1 MKKPLTLAIAL
12 LLTLGLQ
19 VSLQA
24 QSQKSEDW
32 TYVNEGDTL
41 FGTQIFMENSPGI
54 VLIVAG
60 SGPTDRNG
68 NNNMGMTTNA
78 YLKLAEALA
87 DMGWSSVRYDKR
99 GIAASSGAIDSEYN
113 MVPSKYIEDI
123 GGIVHQLAMDNS
135 QIVLM
140 GHSEGAIHCGEALA
154 KYDLSYPF
162 ISLEGPGRSLDV
174 TLKEQ
179 LKTKL
184 NADLYSMAAAKI
196 DSIKEGHTV
205 YDQHFIWMSLFR
217 KSVQPYMRE
226 LFSLVPCDIY
236 PRIKGPVYIVDGGHD
251 IQIMEAE
258 RTQLK
263 ECLPN
268 AEFVTMPKMTHVLVD
283 SENPNDTQVYN
294 QPELPLSSDLIK
306 ALDTILNHQI
316 HSGK

>member
-1 MKKPLTLAIAL
+1 MKKSFTLAFAIVL
-12 LLTLGLQ
+12 SF
-19 VSLQA
+19 SLQIPLKA

-32 TYVNEGDTL
+32 TYVHEGDTI
-41 FGTQIFMENSPGI
+41 FGTQIIVENSPGV

-60 SGPTDRNG
+60 SGPTDRDG
-68 NNNMGMTTNA
+68 NNPMNLKTDA
-78 YLKLAEALA
+78 YKKLAEALA
-87 DMGWSSVRYDKR
+87 AMGWSSVRYDKR
-99 GIAASSGAIDSEYN
+99 GIAASSSAVKNESDMLPSYYVRDIAGILFQLSADYN
-113 MVPSKYIEDI
+113 QMVLI
-123 GGIVHQLAMDNS
+123 
-135 QIVLM
+135 
-140 GHSEGAIHCGEALA
+140 GHSEGALLAGEALA

-184 NADLYSMAAAKI
+184 NSELYAMAAAKI
-196 DSIKEGHTV
+196 DSIKEGQTV

-217 KSVQPYMRE
+217 KSVQPYMAE
-226 LFSLVPCDIY
+226 LFSMDPCTIY
-236 PRIKGPVYIVDGGHD
+236 SQLNGLVYIVDGGHD
-251 IQIMEAE
+251 IQITEAE

-306 ALDTILNHQI
+306 ALDTILNQQI

>member
-1 MKKPLTLAIAL
+1 MTLAIAVL
-12 LLTLGLQ
+12 LALGFQ
-19 VSLQA
+19 VSMKA

-32 TYVNEGDTL
+32 TYVHEGDTL
-41 FGTQIFMENSPGI
+41 FGTQIIAENSPGV

-68 NNNMGMTTNA
+68 NNPMNLKTDA
-78 YLKLAEALA
+78 YKKLAEALA
-87 DMGWSSVRYDKR
+87 AMGWSSVRFDKR
-99 GIAASSGAIDSEYN
+99 GIASSSASVENESDMLPSYYVRDIAGILLQLSAHYN
-113 MVPSKYIEDI
+113 
-123 GGIVHQLAMDNS
+123 
-135 QIVLM
+135 QIVLI
-140 GHSEGAIHCGEALA
+140 GHSEGALLSGQALA

-184 NADLYSMAAAKI
+184 NEDLYSRASAKI

-205 YDQHFIWMSLFR
+205 HDQHFIWMSLFR

-226 LFSLVPCDIY
+226 LFSMDPCTIY
-236 PRIKGPVYIVDGGHD
+236 PQLKGMVYIIDGGHD

-263 ECLPN
+263 GCLPN

-306 ALDTILNHQI
+306 ALDTILNQQI